1 MTTIHDLERDL
12 IDTLNA
18 DRDEIL
24 GANYPEDELH
34 QYCDNAVPIYYGQ
47 LADALANDVSLAV
60 PDDNIYSGQA
70 DINVWEIISWS
81 IYERLSAAAHQ
92 WLYEQQ
98 AAQEAA
104 E

>member
-12 IDTLNA
+12 LDTLNA

-34 QYCDNAVPIYYGQ
+34 QYCDNAVPVYYGQ

-60 PDDNIYSGQA
+60 PDDNIFA
-70 DINVWEIISWS
+70 DRANIDVWEILQWS
-81 IYERLSAAAHQ
+81 IYERLSAVAHN
-92 WLYEQQ
+92 WLAEQE